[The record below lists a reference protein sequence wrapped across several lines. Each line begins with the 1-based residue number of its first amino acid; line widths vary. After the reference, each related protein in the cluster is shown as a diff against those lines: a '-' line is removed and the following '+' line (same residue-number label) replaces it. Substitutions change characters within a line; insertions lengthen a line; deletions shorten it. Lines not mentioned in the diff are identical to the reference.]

1 MKSIYKI
8 FLLAL
13 GVYTYAFSQITEITR
28 LPVQDISQSI
38 KESAPVWL
46 SENEI
51 MIFYVNQTQDTIFS
65 AKSTNRGS
73 SWQQPKVTQVIN
85 LLTNQELLHLAAL
98 RTSSGRVPACL
109 DCSIRINEINLLG

>member
-13 GVYTYAFSQITEITR
+13 GVYTSAFSQITEITR

-51 MIFYVNQTQDTIFS
+51 IIFYVNESKDTIY
-65 AKSTNRGS
+65 STRSTTRGKNWS
-73 SWQQPKVTQVIN
+73 QPQVVQVVQLVN
-85 LLTNQELLHLAAL
+85 PQDALHLTAAPDVNRKNISCL
-98 RTSSGRVPACL
+98 VSS
-109 DCSIRINEINLLG
+109 E